1 MLKDTNANKIFL
13 IILVLIL
20 ALSFSL
26 YKGWEKRGTEQRR
39 DQQIDFQEGD
49 SLEVSTISN
58 DIIIEVD
65 EGARQASISLG
76 KHDNEELKVS
86 KQGSLVTVSVTPIK
100 RWFIR
105 FFSYNPSPLMITL
118 PSEDLGRLEVT
129 STSGDITLMHP
140 MKTNSTKVSG
150 VSGEVDFLTLRASD
164 NLELRTVSGDISGKE
179 ASSDGDVTLSSTSG
193 TVEVQQISGA
203 KTTLKTVSSRIEG
216 EVRLPEGSSVEA
228 KTTSGAIELNLRSS
242 ENLKVTASTVSGSI
256 EFNDER
262 QTGNEASLQ
271 TGEASNLVRLSSV
284 SGEIDLLY

>member
-26 YKGWEKRGTEQRR
+26 YKGWEKRGIEQRR
-39 DQQIDFQEGD
+39 DQQIDFQGGD

-76 KHDNEELKVS
+76 KHDNEQLKVS
-86 KQGSLVTVSVTPIK
+86 KQGSLVTVSVSPIK

-105 FFSYNPSPLMITL
+105 FFSYNPSPLMIKL
-118 PSEDLGRLEVT
+118 PVEDLGRLEVS

-164 NLELRTVSGDISGKE
+164 NLELRTISGDISGKE
-179 ASSDGDVTLSSTSG
+179 ASSDGEVTLSSTSG

-203 KTTLKTVSSRIEG
+203 KTNLKTVSSKIEG
-216 EVRLPEGSSVEA
+216 EVRLPGRSSIEA

-242 ENLKVTASTVSGSI
+242 DNLKVTASTVSGSI